1 MGTQAGCEPC
11 FIALKP
17 VPRLLQTRSG
27 TLKAVEPFVFQRSMD
42 FLEGF
47 GPMAGE
53 QLIGD
58 GALTKAMIVDGRVVV
73 FRVRDEGTGGSALS
87 YELFSEDK
95 LDDRSAKAAEDRI
108 SFFLSLDD
116 DVQRFYSIAET
127 DPAFYPKV
135 RALWGLHHVKFPS
148 LLEVSAWAIITQR
161 IQQPVA
167 LRVMAALAEKY
178 GGSLEVDGTMY
189 WAFPDYQRLK
199 VATPKELR
207 VLTGNQRT
215 AVRLESLLKRFN
227 ELDEGFLRTAPYE
240 KAAERLRVVQ
250 GIGKWSS
257 QFILFRGLGRI
268 EKQEYNTKP
277 VLQMLKEVYGPEK
290 TLDDINKAY
299 GKWSGYWSLY
309 LWGSAMTPR

>member
-1 MGTQAGCEPC
+1 M
-11 FIALKP
+11 
-17 VPRLLQTRSG
+17 
-27 TLKAVEPFVFQRSMD
+27 
-42 FLEGF
+42 
-47 GPMAGE
+47 
-53 QLIGD
+53 
-58 GALTKAMIVDGRVVV
+58 
-73 FRVRDEGTGGSALS
+73 
-87 YELFSEDK
+87 
-95 LDDRSAKAAEDRI
+95 
-108 SFFLSLDD
+108 
-116 DVQRFYSIAET
+116 
-127 DPAFYPKV
+127 
-135 RALWGLHHVKFPS
+135 KFPS